1 MKMVDEIER
10 YKSEVY
16 LKEEDDS
23 KINMLKF
30 SSLKEVV
37 ISVNHSWGEILSQ
50 KYLFMTFYGCIV
62 YLFFNLNGANALVF
76 YST

>member
-1 MKMVDEIER
+1 MKSVDELIS
-10 YKSEVY
+10 YKKDLY
-16 LKEEDDS
+16 LKEDEF
-23 KINMLKF
+23 MLKF

-37 ISVNHSWGEILSQ
+37 ISVNHSWGAIFST
-50 KYLFMTFYGCIV
+50 KYLFMTFYGCII